1 MEEKKNRPAFRG
13 RDAAMLGGIA
23 GGLYGTYSPFRD
35 IDYTNE
41 LVSNMVYSNPNIP
54 GSWEEPTVMAAGGS
68 TVLTNATLGAL
79 AAAGVI
85 KGAKALTKRHI
96 YKKDRAAFRGCI
108 RRGSGLIEPR
118 VYL

>member
-23 GGLYGTYSPFRD
+23 GGLYGTYAPFRD

-79 AAAGVI
+79 GAAAAYQLLKAAGKGAI
-85 KGAKALTKRHI
+85 KGGKAI
-96 YKKDRAAFRGCI
+96 KKAIDKSKEK
-108 RRGSGLIEPR
+108 SGGN
-118 VYL
+118 